1 MKKAM
6 LIAVL
11 VLAIAVTYS
20 YAQMAHDMKSEGAEE
35 MKHSD
40 MVCREGMLGHGKI
53 MDCMSDMMQDMS
65 GMMKKMSGM
74 MKKMP
79 DAEKDKTMDRMHK
92 MSGMMKDMCAEMNKM
107 SEMMDSGMAKEEDMK
122 MMHERMMEMKKRMSG
137 KQESKEE
144 TPAKPEQH
152 KH

>member
-6 LIAVL
+6 LIAAL
-11 VLAIAVTYS
+11 FLALAVTYS
-20 YAQMAHDMKSEGAEE
+20 YAQMAHDMKSEGSDE

-40 MVCREGMLGHGKI
+40 MMCREGMMGHGKM

-65 GMMKKMSGM
+65 GIMKKMSGM

-79 DAEKDKTMDRMHK
+79 DAEKDKTMDRRHK
-92 MSGMMKDMCAEMNKM
+92 MSGTMKDLCAEMNKM
-107 SEMMDSGMAKEEDMK
+107 SEMMDSGTAKDEDMM
-122 MMHERMMEMKKRMSG
+122 MMHERMMEMKRHMSG
-137 KQESKEE
+137 KQEPKKE
-144 TPAKPEQH
+144 TPAKPEH